1 MRTESHRNSLERV
14 TSSRCNIAFTS
25 VCACARLCVRVCILV
40 LRLRGE
46 RVHSFGSGAPLFTS
60 TFFSPAA
67 IACHGN
73 ELFVVDTTHSR
84 VQVLS
89 FRPLRLPATPPTGT

>member
-1 MRTESHRNSLERV
+1 
-14 TSSRCNIAFTS
+14 
-25 VCACARLCVRVCILV
+25 
-40 LRLRGE
+40 
-46 RVHSFGSGAPLFTS
+46 VHSFGSGAPLFTS

-89 FRPLRLPATPPTGT
+89 FRPLRLSATPPTGT